1 MLKYSSIL
9 KTLLFTSILN
19 INAIAYSQ
27 TEHFVKTYFN
37 NIVHVIKVDDF
48 SKIKT
53 VSKRNGNTIY
63 SFVKSNKS
71 WGGIN
76 GGFFNHS
83 DGFPVSKVYVN
94 DKLLDDPKN
103 NKSLVNNK
111 KLKKLLPKIFNR
123 SELRLTEFKGK
134 KTINICLN
142 NYPLKNGEKRL
153 YSLQAGPQLLPK
165 ITLEE
170 EAFISKDRNG
180 NILRDGISSFSKVA
194 RSAVGI
200 TKEQNLIFVSI
211 ANNGLTIDE
220 LSKIMKNLG
229 SIKAMALDGGS
240 SVSMV
245 WTEDNNYQYFSS
257 MGKNLAL
264 INSAILIT
272 N

>member
-1 MLKYSSIL
+1 MIIYKYFKCL
-9 KTLLFTSILN
+9 YTFLFSK
-19 INAIAYSQ
+19 
-27 TEHFVKTYFN
+27 EHFVKTYFN
-37 NIVHVIKVDDF
+37 NTVHVLKVDDF
-48 SKIKT
+48 NKIK
-53 VSKRNGNTIY
+53 VASKRTGNTIF
-63 SFVKSNKS
+63 SFVKSNS
-71 WGGIN
+71 AWGGIN

-83 DGFPVSKVYVN
+83 DGSPVSKVYIN
-94 DKLLDDPKN
+94 DNLLDDPKN

-111 KLKKLLPKIFNR
+111 KLKNLLDKIFNR
-123 SELRLTEFKGK
+123 SELRLTEFKGQK
-134 KTINICLN
+134 KINICLN
-142 NYPLKNGEKRL
+142 DYPLKNGERRL
-153 YSLQAGPQLLPK
+153 YSLQAGPQLLPR

-170 EAFISKDRNG
+170 EAFISKDSKG

-211 ANNGLTIDE
+211 GDKGLTIDE
-220 LSKIMKNLG
+220 LSTVMKNLG
-229 SIKAMALDGGS
+229 AIKAMALDGGS

-245 WTEDNNYQYFSS
+245 WTEGNNYKYFSS